1 MRLKKLIL
9 HGFKSFADRTEF
21 AFDAPITGVVGPNG
35 CGKSNVVDGFK
46 WVLGEQS
53 AKSLRGDAMLDV
65 IFNGS
70 GGRKPANMAEVV
82 LVFDNPKK
90 DDGTRTLALD
100 LDEVAVGRRLYRDT
114 TSEYTINNGTSR
126 LKAIRELFM
135 DTGVGVDAYSVIEQ
149 GRVAALLEA
158 NPEERRLIFEEAAG
172 ISKFKQRKKESQ
184 RKLEKV
190 DQNLLRVND
199 IVEEVEKRLRS
210 VKVQAG
216 KARNYKEHLA
226 RLNELRLTY
235 GLREYHTLHSQVDG
249 LRSSHEDAKGRL
261 DVAFADL
268 SEAQNAL
275 AQYREQFDVLNR
287 AKQQAEH
294 AVVETRAQAQS
305 AKQRQAYA
313 EQQLT
318 QVADQREQFA
328 ADREAAADRLAETEE
343 HFETEQANLAELT
356 DELANRRSEIDE
368 HQEAHRDGQM
378 RLAAATREIEQNKVA
393 ILDLMRRSAST
404 NSRLGAVEIERKNI
418 GNQQARLGERQA
430 VITGD
435 LATLAEQRAGLQE
448 RLEEALAHIAEQQRL
463 QEQKRQEGKALGQQI
478 TTLTDNLGAAKEHRS
493 GLASRQK
500 LLKDLEAKRE
510 GVSDGV
516 KAVLRQRG
524 EGQPFAFVR
533 GLVADVLRTDVEHA
547 TLIEAALDGRDQWL
561 VTDERGAIAS
571 ATAVVEELDGRVNLL
586 CTQELPQ
593 TDVPPHDWNAH
604 PHLVR
609 LAADLVRFEPA
620 DAPLADHLLGRTV
633 AVDSLGEADNLRRLA
648 PAGWRYVT
656 YAGEVVETD
665 GTVRAGPLT
674 AAMGLIS
681 RRSELEVLTQQLA
694 DVETR
699 IASLTAD
706 VSHTNAAARKLEE
719 EQNAL
724 RNEVYKANTT
734 KVELT
739 GKLQQVADRSAAL
752 DRELPLV
759 QRELDNYES
768 QVDKLAA
775 EEETLREAKAKLEAE
790 QADRQQAVE
799 SAAGQQQQLNEELKV
814 LAETLTAARVAIG
827 QIQQKQLAA
836 QQHVQR
842 LSAQRAE
849 LSQQVERLARSFE
862 GLSQKQTQVEK
873 ELSLAREQE
882 NTLTNELGTLTAQAQ
897 ELASQAREAGEAMR
911 TYQSDVEKHRAAHA
925 DIERSLHALDV
936 SLGQSKV
943 RLEALIA
950 RTQDELQI
958 DIVER
963 YGQLFRE
970 ADEEKAKAAAASA
983 EAERLVAEATEAARV
998 REAAGIEDEEE
1009 DVPDDQPR
1017 VSGAMPSLYDD
1028 VSAPVAAKQ
1037 PKPAEPNPAV
1047 AAALAAASTAAAS
1060 AKAKLAFLEAGTDWD
1075 DVAAEIK
1082 ELKEKIARLGN
1093 VNLDAIGEQ
1102 DELEERSNFFAK
1114 QITDLTD
1121 SKKQLEELIDKI
1133 NVESGLRFEQT
1144 MTAVRE
1150 HFQGM
1155 FRKLFGGGKA
1165 DIFLETE
1172 VEVKP
1177 VMGPDGVMTGGGMKK
1192 VDPLEAGI
1200 EILAHP
1206 PGKKPATI
1214 NQLSGGEKA
1223 MTCIAL
1229 LMSIFKSKP
1238 SPFCILDEVDAPL
1251 DEANNQRFG
1260 LIIQEF
1266 LAISQFIVIT
1276 HHKRTMQ
1283 ICDTLYGVTMQEQG
1297 VSKRVAVKFDQVDHE
1312 GRITGTAAA

>member
-1 MRLKKLIL
+1 MEDRRPMRLKKLIL

-82 LVFDNPKK
+82 LVFDNPVKL
-90 DDGTRTLALD
+90 DGTRTLALE
-100 LDEVAVGRRLYRDT
+100 LDEVAVGRRLYRDG
-114 TSEYTINNGTSR
+114 TSEYTVNNTTSR

-216 KARNYKEHLA
+216 KARNYQEHA
-226 RLNELRLTY
+226 AKLNELRLTY
-235 GLREYHTLHSQVDG
+235 SLREYHTLHTQVAE
-249 LRSSHEDAKGRL
+249 LKANHEDAKFRL
-261 DVAFADL
+261 DDAFGDL
-268 SEAQNAL
+268 SHAQNAL
-275 AQYREQFDVLNR
+275 AQYREQADVLGR

-294 AVVETRAQAQS
+294 AVVETRAQAQ
-305 AKQRQAYA
+305 AARQRQAYA
-313 EQQLT
+313 EQQLG
-318 QVADQREQFA
+318 QVAEQREQFA
-328 ADREAAADRLAETEE
+328 ADREAAADRLAEVEAN
-343 HFETEQANLAELT
+343 HETESATLADLSE
-356 DELANRRSEIDE
+356 ELANRKSEIDE
-368 HQEAHRDGQM
+368 HTEAHRDGQL
-378 RLAAATREIEQNKVA
+378 RLGTATREIEQHKAA
-393 ILDLMRRSAST
+393 ILDLMRRGAST

-430 VITGD
+430 VIAGE
-435 LATLAEQRAGLQE
+435 LATLAEQKAGLQE
-448 RLEEALAHIAEQQRL
+448 RLEATLAHAAEQQRL

-478 TTLTDNLGAAKEHRS
+478 ASLTDNLGAAKEHRS
-493 GLASRQK
+493 GLLSRQK

-510 GVSDGV
+510 GVSEGV

-524 EGQPFAFVR
+524 EGQPFGFVR

-547 TLIEAALDGRDQWL
+547 TLVEAALDGRDQWL
-561 VTDERGAIAS
+561 VTDERGAVAS
-571 ATAVVEELDGRVNLL
+571 ATAVLDEFDGRVNLL
-586 CTQELPQ
+586 CTQELPRHE
-593 TDVPPHDWNAH
+593 VPAHDWNAH

-609 LAADLVRFEPA
+609 LAADLVRYEPE
-620 DAPLADHLLGRTV
+620 DAPLAEHLLGRTV
-633 AVDSLGEADNLRRLA
+633 AVDTLGEADDLRRLA

-656 YAGEVVETD
+656 YAGEVVESD

-681 RRSELEVLTQQLA
+681 RRSELEALAQQVA
-694 DVETR
+694 DVDAR

-706 VSHTNAAARKLEE
+706 LSHTNAAARHLEE

-724 RNEVYKANTT
+724 RNEAYKANTT

-752 DRELPLV
+752 NRELPLV
-759 QRELDNYES
+759 ERELDHYEA
-768 QVDKLAA
+768 QVEKLAA
-775 EEETLREAKAKLEAE
+775 EEETLRQTKAALEAE
-790 QADRQQAVE
+790 QAERQQAVE
-799 SAAGQQQQLNEELKV
+799 SGIAQQQQLAEELKV

-827 QIQQKQLAA
+827 QIQQRQLAV

-849 LSQQVERLARSFE
+849 LSQQVERLARSAE
-862 GLSQKQTQVEK
+862 GLTQKQTQ
-873 ELSLAREQE
+873 LEQE
-882 NTLTNELGTLTAQAQ
+882 VVLAKAAEAKLTEELGTLTAQAQ
-897 ELASQAREAGEAMR
+897 ELAGQAREAGEAMR

-943 RLEALIA
+943 RLETLIA
-950 RTQDELQI
+950 RTQDELGLNV
-958 DIVER
+958 VER
-963 YGQLFRE
+963 YEQLVRE
-970 ADEEKAKAAAASA
+970 ANEAVVAAENAAALAAAA
-983 EAERLVAEATEAARV
+983 V
-998 REAAGIEDEEE
+998 DPE
-1009 DVPDDQPR
+1009 DVDDEPP
-1017 VSGAMPSLYDD
+1017 VTGAMPSLYDE
-1028 VSAPVAAKQ
+1028 VAPTPRALIDDRKSVAKG
-1037 PKPAEPNPAV
+1037 KPG
-1047 AAALAAASTAAAS
+1047 
-1060 AKAKLAFLEAGTDWD
+1060 LAFLDAGVDWD

-1102 DELEERSNFFAK
+1102 DELEERSQFYAK
-1114 QITDLTD
+1114 QVTDLTD
-1121 SKKQLEELIDKI
+1121 SKRQLEELIDKI
-1133 NVESGLRFEQT
+1133 NAESGLRFEQT

-1172 VEVKP
+1172 VELKP
-1177 VMGPDGVMTGGGMKK
+1177 QMGPDGVMLPAQIKK

-1297 VSKRVAVKFDQVDHE
+1297 VSKRVAVKFDQVDHQ
-1312 GRITGTAAA
+1312 GRISETAAA